1 MGRRAARRGP
11 RLSLGARLGRRLRK
25 PLPLVVCVDV
35 EPDERRP
42 GDADSD
48 WAGFELLLD
57 RVGELRDRVAELA
70 AGPTALT
77 WFVRAD
83 PQIEELHGDPA
94 WALRRYR
101 DRLVALRDAGDEIGV
116 HAHAWRRDGERWL
129 VDHGDPKWVE
139 HCFATAIA
147 AYREVFGT
155 VPPCAR
161 GGDRF
166 LNERAVALLE
176 QSGVL
181 ADVTVEP
188 RMPSTAG
195 IVAEEPTTGE
205 LPDYTSVPEVV
216 YRPSTADFRRAEGE
230 RRRLVMVPL
239 TAAGPELL
247 YPWMDQ
253 NTFSRRLN
261 ERLAEGP
268 GSHLAFAVRS
278 DLPLVDV
285 HWERVVDNLGIV
297 PHVVGVTVARR
308 LRPTVA
314 SRLARASG

>member
-1 MGRRAARRGP
+1 M
-11 RLSLGARLGRRLRK
+11 
-25 PLPLVVCVDV
+25 
-35 EPDERRP
+35 
-42 GDADSD
+42 
-48 WAGFELLLD
+48 LD
-57 RVGELRDRVAELA
+57 RVGELRARIAELA
-70 AGPTALT
+70 AGPTAIT
-77 WFVRAD
+77 WFVRSD
-83 PQIEELHGDPA
+83 PQIGELHGDPA

-101 DRLVALRDAGDEIGV
+101 DEFDALREAGDEIGV
-116 HAHAWRRDGERWL
+116 HAHVWRRDGEGGWL
-129 VDHGDPKWVE
+129 VDHGDPEWVE
-139 HCFATAIA
+139 HCFATAVA
-147 AYREVFGT
+147 AYREVFGEP
-155 VPPCAR
+155 PPCAR

-176 QSGVL
+176 RRGVI

-188 RMPSTAG
+188 RMAATAG
-195 IVAEEPTTGE
+195 VVAGEPTTGE
-205 LPDYTSVPEVV
+205 LPDYVGVPEVV
-216 YRPSTADFRRAEGE
+216 YRPATTDFRRADGE

-261 ERLAEGP
+261 ERLAEGA

-297 PHVVGVTVARR
+297 AHVVGVTVARR

-314 SRLARASG
+314 SRLAHSSR